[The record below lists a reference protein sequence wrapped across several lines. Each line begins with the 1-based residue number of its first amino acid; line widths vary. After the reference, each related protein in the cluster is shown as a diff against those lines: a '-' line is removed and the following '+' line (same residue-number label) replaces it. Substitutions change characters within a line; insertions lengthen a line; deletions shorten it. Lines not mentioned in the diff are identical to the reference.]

1 MIKGLINNLIGN
13 AGNIL
18 DEIITTKEEKL
29 EAKKQIKQI
38 LLDSQ
43 LEIEKNITERHKND
57 MKSDSWLS
65 KNVRPLT
72 LVFVIVCTMLLVFI
86 DAGFINFNVKTEFV
100 TLLSTT
106 LVTIISFYF
115 GSRGIEKIKK

>member
-1 MIKGLINNLIGN
+1 MIKGIIKNLIGN
-13 AGNIL
+13 ASTIL
-18 DEIITTKEEKL
+18 DECITTEEERL
-29 EAKKQIKQI
+29 NAKQKIKS
-38 LLDSQ
+38 LVLNY
-43 LEIEKNITERHKND
+43 EIELEKNLTERHKND

-86 DAGFINFNVKTEFV
+86 DAGFIDFNVKTEFI

-106 LVTIISFYF
+106 LITIISFYF

>member
-100 TLLSTT
+100 TLLST
-106 LVTIISFYF
+106 LLITIVSFYF

>member
-1 MIKGLINNLIGN
+1 MIKGIIKNLIGN
-13 AGNIL
+13 ASNIL
-18 DEIITTKEEKL
+18 DEVITTKEEKL
-29 EAKKQIKQI
+29 EAKKQIQQV
-38 LLDSQ
+38 LLDSE
-43 LEIEKNITERHKND
+43 LELEKNITERHKND

>member
-13 AGNIL
+13 ASNIL

>member
-1 MIKGLINNLIGN
+1 
-13 AGNIL
+13 
-18 DEIITTKEEKL
+18 
-29 EAKKQIKQI
+29 
-38 LLDSQ
+38 
-43 LEIEKNITERHKND
+43 

>member
-1 MIKGLINNLIGN
+1 MSFIADTNPY
-13 AGNIL
+13 
-18 DEIITTKEEKL
+18 
-29 EAKKQIKQI
+29 
-38 LLDSQ
+38 
-43 LEIEKNITERHKND
+43 IEKNITERHKND

-100 TLLSTT
+100 TLLST
-106 LVTIISFYF
+106 LLITIVSFYF

>member
-29 EAKKQIKQI
+29 EAKKQIKKI

>member
-57 MKSDSWLS
+57 MNSASWLS

>member
-72 LVFVIVCTMLLVFI
+72 LVLSLYVPCYLFLL
-86 DAGFINFNVKTEFV
+86 
-100 TLLSTT
+100 TLGL
-106 LVTIISFYF
+106 LISM
-115 GSRGIEKIKK
+115 

>member
-1 MIKGLINNLIGN
+1 MIKGILNSLIGN
-13 AGNIL
+13 AGEIL
-18 DEIITTKEEKL
+18 DEVITTDEERATAKERLKKL
-29 EAKKQIKQI
+29 IFDYRIE
-38 LLDSQ
+38 L
-43 LEIEKNITERHKND
+43 EKNITERHKND

-65 KNVRPLT
+65 KNVRPMT

-86 DAGFINFNVKTEFV
+86 DAGVIDFNVKPEFI

>member
-1 MIKGLINNLIGN
+1 MIKGIIKNLIGN
-13 AGNIL
+13 ASTIL
-18 DEIITTKEEKL
+18 DECITTEEERL
-29 EAKKQIKQI
+29 SAKQKIKS
-38 LLDSQ
+38 LVLNY
-43 LEIEKNITERHKND
+43 EIELEKNLTARHKND

-65 KNVRPLT
+65 KNVRPMT

-86 DAGFINFNVKTEFV
+86 DAGFIDFNVKTEFI

-106 LVTIISFYF
+106 LITIISFYF

>member
-29 EAKKQIKQI
+29 EAKKQIKKI

-100 TLLSTT
+100 TLLST
-106 LVTIISFYF
+106 LLITIVSFYF

>member
-29 EAKKQIKQI
+29 KAKKQIKQI

>member
-13 AGNIL
+13 ASNIL

-43 LEIEKNITERHKND
+43 LEIEKNITESHKND

>member
-1 MIKGLINNLIGN
+1 MIKGIIKNLIGN
-13 AGNIL
+13 ASTIL
-18 DEIITTKEEKL
+18 DEVITTKEEKL
-29 EAKKQIKQI
+29 KAKKQIKQI
-38 LLDSQ
+38 LIDSE
-43 LEIEKNITERHKND
+43 LELEKNITERHKND

-72 LVFVIVCTMLLVFI
+72 LVFVIVCTMILVFI